1 MTDDQNHQ
9 DGFARRE
16 RRIERRREEILQAA
30 ASVFATKGY
39 AAATTREI
47 AAATD
52 IAEGSL
58 YNYFSSKRDILVA
71 IISRSPS
78 PVDRLLVDT
87 AHLTDRDQFVQFIE
101 QAVMAPAPEQPWMR
115 TIIKEAW
122 TDDELFRQYQA
133 GHIEELTSRFARVIS
148 GGVKEGW
155 LRPLDPDATARAV
168 IALLMAFM
176 MHPMRACLVVETPEA
191 RTQRMQSAIDILLYG
206 LMGHQ
211 SPEQEK
217 E

>member
-9 DGFARRE
+9 DGSARRE
-16 RRIERRREEILQAA
+16 RRVGRRQEEILQAA
-30 ASVFATKGY
+30 ASVFAAKGY

-47 AAATD
+47 AAAAD

-71 IISRSPS
+71 IVSRFPS
-78 PVDRLLVDT
+78 PVDRLLSGIERV
-87 AHLTDRDQFVQFIE
+87 TDREGFVRLIDR
-101 QAVMAPAPEQPWMR
+101 AVLAPAPEQPCMR

-133 GHIEELTSRFARVIS
+133 GHIEELTSRLARVIS
-148 GGVKEGW
+148 SGVKAGW
-155 LRPLDPDATARAV
+155 LRSMDPDVTAAAV

-176 MHPMRACLVVETPEA
+176 MHPMRACPTVETPEA
-191 RTQRMQSAIDILLYG
+191 RTRRVRSAIDILLYG
-206 LMGHQ
+206 LMGNQ

>member
-9 DGFARRE
+9 DSFSRRE
-16 RRIERRREEILQAA
+16 RRVGRRQEEILQAA
-30 ASVFATKGY
+30 ASVFASKGY

-47 AAATD
+47 AAAAD

-58 YNYFSSKRDILVA
+58 YNYFGSKRDILVA

-78 PVDRLLVDT
+78 PMDRLLADT
-87 AHLTDRDQFVQFIE
+87 EHLTDRDQFVRFIE
-101 QAVMAPAPEQPWMR
+101 QALMAPAPEQPWMR

-122 TDDELFRQYQA
+122 ADDELFRQYQA
-133 GHIEELTSRFARVIS
+133 GHIEELTSRLAHIIGS
-148 GGVKEGW
+148 GVKAGW
-155 LRPLDPDATARAV
+155 LRPLDPNVTAATV

-176 MHPMRACLVVETPEA
+176 MHPMRACPAVETPEA
-191 RTQRMQSAIDILLYG
+191 RIQRVRSAIDILLYG
-206 LMGHQ
+206 LMGNQ
-211 SPEQEK
+211 SPEPEK

>member
-16 RRIERRREEILQAA
+16 RRVERRREEILQAA

-148 GGVKEGW
+148 GGVKAGW

-176 MHPMRACLVVETPEA
+176 MHPMRACPAVETPEA

>member
-16 RRIERRREEILQAA
+16 RRVGRRQEEILQAA
-30 ASVFATKGY
+30 ASVFAAKGY

-47 AAATD
+47 AAAAD

-71 IISRSPS
+71 IISRSPP
-78 PVDRLLVDT
+78 PVDGLLVE
-87 AHLTDRDQFVQFIE
+87 AERLTDREGFVRLIE
-101 QAVMAPAPEQPWMR
+101 RAVLAPALEQPCMR

-133 GHIEELTSRFARVIS
+133 RHIEELTSRFARVIS
-148 GGVKEGW
+148 GGVEAGW
-155 LRPLDPDATARAV
+155 LRSLDPDVTARAV

-176 MHPMRACLVVETPEA
+176 MHPMRACPAAETPEA
-191 RTQRMQSAIDILLYG
+191 RTQRMRSVIDILLFG
-206 LMGHQ
+206 LMEHEC
-211 SPEQEK
+211 PAQEK

>member
-1 MTDDQNHQ
+1 MTNQQNQQ
-9 DGFARRE
+9 DGLARRE
-16 RRIERRREEILQAA
+16 RRAERRQEEILEAA

-47 AAATD
+47 AAAAD

-58 YNYFSSKRDILVA
+58 YNYFASKRDMLVA

-78 PVDRLLVDT
+78 PVDRLLADT
-87 AHLTDRDQFVQFIE
+87 EDVTGREQFVRFIE

-122 TDDELFRQYQA
+122 TNDELFRQYQA
-133 GHIEELTSRFARVIS
+133 GHIEELTSRLARIIDK
-148 GGVKEGW
+148 GVKAGW
-155 LRPLDPDATARAV
+155 LRPLDSDTTARAV

-176 MHPMRACLVVETPEA
+176 MHPMRVCSAAETPEA
-191 RTQRMQSAIDILLYG
+191 RVQRIRSAIDILLYG
-206 LMGHQ
+206 LMGSQ
-211 SPEQEK
+211 SSEQEK